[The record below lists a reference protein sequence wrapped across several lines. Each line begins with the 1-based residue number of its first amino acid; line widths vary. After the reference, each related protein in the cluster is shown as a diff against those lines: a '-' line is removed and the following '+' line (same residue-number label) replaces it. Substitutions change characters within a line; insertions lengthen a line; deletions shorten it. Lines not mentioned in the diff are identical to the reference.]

1 MELSVP
7 EVSGRNH
14 ATRVASSYPNV
25 GTSGTGTA
33 PRERLREPGSAAAS
47 RSDGG
52 SGRVDGGGGYPNV
65 GSTGLGTAPKE
76 SVYVR

>member
-52 SGRVDGGGGYPNV
+52 SGRVDGARRLSQRGGRPA
-65 GSTGLGTAPKE
+65 SARRRRSLCT
-76 SVYVR
+76 

>member
-1 MELSVP
+1 MPV
-7 EVSGRNH
+7 VSGHNH
-14 ATRVASSYPNV
+14 AFRAASSYPNV

-33 PRERLREPGSAAAS
+33 PRESLRESSRAAN

-52 SGRVDGGGGYPNV
+52 SSIGGDGGGYPNV

-76 SVYVR
+76 RIYMR